1 MDVVGAQAD
10 DDEQEFIKNI
20 CEKELLSA
28 DSLLG
33 LFAPLLIDICSSPI
47 KYPDS
52 KVGNIDFICW
62 YEDPPKFSVLFLSS
76 LSFFILFCSYELL
89 RHYPLQSL
97 C

>member
-52 KVGNIDFICW
+52 KVGNIDFKCR
-62 YEDPPKFSVLFLSS
+62 YEFPT
-76 LSFFILFCSYELL
+76 
-89 RHYPLQSL
+89 
-97 C
+97 

>member
-20 CEKELLSA
+20 CEKELLSG

-52 KVGNIDFICW
+52 KVGNIDFICC
-62 YEDPPKFSVLFLSS
+62 YEDPPKLCLCFIPLVTIVFY
-76 LSFFILFCSYELL
+76 FIL
-89 RHYPLQSL
+89 
-97 C
+97 

>member
-20 CEKELLSA
+20 CEKELLSG

-52 KVGNIDFICW
+52 KVGNIDFICC
-62 YEDPPKFSVLFLSS
+62 YEDPPKLLLCLCFIPLVTIVFY
-76 LSFFILFCSYELL
+76 FIL
-89 RHYPLQSL
+89 
-97 C
+97 